1 MNINELASRQKD
13 LSRAIYV
20 SLVAGGM
27 SESSGVLSNI
37 QEMRDV
43 LDEIERIYNTYST
56 KSDLKSLAQRE
67 AQR

>member
-27 SESSGVLSNI
+27 SESSGVLSNV